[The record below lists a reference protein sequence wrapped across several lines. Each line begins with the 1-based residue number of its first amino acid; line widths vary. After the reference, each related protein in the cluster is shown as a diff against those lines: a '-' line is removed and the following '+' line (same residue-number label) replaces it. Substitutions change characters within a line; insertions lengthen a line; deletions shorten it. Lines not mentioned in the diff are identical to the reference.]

1 MADAS
6 KKIHD
11 ELGIRPAQVRRK
23 LIDFLRRK
31 VKDAGAEGVVLG
43 LSGGLD
49 SAITAFL
56 CAEALGSEKVL
67 AISMPEA
74 DTVNPQDIADA
85 RKVANELAID
95 FKVVDLTSAVEGIR
109 KNVKDFKVDETLPT
123 ANLKPRIRMT
133 ILYYHANL
141 LNRLV
146 VGTSNRSEIR
156 AGYFTKYGDGASD
169 IAPLGSLYKTQ
180 VTKLAKH
187 LEVPDYILR
196 KPPSAGLWRGQTDES
211 ELGLSYEKLDK
222 IYAGL
227 DLGLKQSD
235 IAEAAGVKVKDVSEF
250 IKREERAKH
259 KLAGPEVPSL

>member
-1 MADAS
+1 MVDAS
-6 KKIHD
+6 ERIHD
-11 ELGIRPAQVRRK
+11 ELRIRPAQVKRR
-23 LIDFLRRK
+23 LLGFLKEK

-49 SAITAFL
+49 STVAAFL
-56 CAEALGSEKVL
+56 CAEALGNEKVL

-74 DTVNPQDIADA
+74 DTVDPQDVADA
-85 RKVANELAID
+85 RKVANELGFN
-95 FKVVDLTSAVEGIR
+95 FKVVDITSAVEGIR
-109 KNVKDFKVDETLPT
+109 KNVKDFGVDETIPA
-123 ANLKPRIRMT
+123 ANLKPRIRMA

-156 AGYFTKYGDGASD
+156 AGYFTKHGDGASD
-169 IAPLGSLYKTQ
+169 LAPLGCLYKTQ
-180 VTKLAKH
+180 VIRMAKH
-187 LEVPDYILR
+187 LKVPDYILR

-211 ELGLSYEKLDK
+211 ELGLPYEKLDK

-235 IAEAAGVKVKDVSEF
+235 IAKAAGVKIKDVSEF
-250 IKREERAKH
+250 RKREERAKH
-259 KLAGPEVPSL
+259 KLAGPEVPTL